1 MERVMAILT
10 DPLTGASD
18 ESIAA
23 LRANMARPE
32 VANAVQRHLIERNLD
47 SFNPENIPEK
57 MPQKLIQLM
66 HKHAPTLSSLRRY
79 RGTHLC
85 TIVSNSCRFG
95 SKGKPLQ
102 DARVLSLN
110 DVGDQALNI
119 FAGYSAEFFDDPLI
133 HRKMHAVFL
142 TAEDKCTKFN
152 LCDMFEW
159 CKCSALLDESTVQKY
174 GNADG
179 EFCPIS
185 TPFGIVFLFVNVLT
199 NAEECRVEIL
209 NGDKTVQIKIKDF
222 KPSTIGI
229 RLYTTNM
236 CMQCRKTESDTV
248 RLKKCSRCL
257 KCFYCSQECQLLD
270 YPTHRSVCTYDWSS
284 SDWRENAPVMVRQK
298 KI

>member
-1 MERVMAILT
+1 MAFLT

-18 ESIAA
+18 ESISV

-32 VANAVQRHLIERNLD
+32 VAIAEHKRLMELD
-47 SFNPENIPEK
+47 LSKFNPEDIPER
-57 MPQKLIQLM
+57 MPHGLIQSM
-66 HKHAPTLSSLRRY
+66 HKHNPTLSTLRRY

-110 DVGDQALNI
+110 DVGDQALNL

-159 CKCSALLDESTVQKY
+159 CKCSALLDESTVQ
-174 GNADG
+174 N
-179 EFCPIS
+179 
-185 TPFGIVFLFVNVLT
+185 
-199 NAEECRVEIL
+199 
-209 NGDKTVQIKIKDF
+209 
-222 KPSTIGI
+222 
-229 RLYTTNM
+229 
-236 CMQCRKTESDTV
+236 
-248 RLKKCSRCL
+248 
-257 KCFYCSQECQLLD
+257 
-270 YPTHRSVCTYDWSS
+270 
-284 SDWRENAPVMVRQK
+284 
-298 KI
+298 